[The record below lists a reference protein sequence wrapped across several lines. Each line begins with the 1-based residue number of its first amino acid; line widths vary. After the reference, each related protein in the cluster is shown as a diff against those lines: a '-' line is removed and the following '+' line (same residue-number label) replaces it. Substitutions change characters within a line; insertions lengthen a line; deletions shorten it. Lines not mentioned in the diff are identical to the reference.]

1 MNNNGYL
8 KRLRQDLPLWVKQGW
23 VKPGGDK
30 SILAHVAG
38 EPGGAHFLTIA
49 FAMLG
54 VLLLGSG
61 IITFFAANWQAMA
74 KVTKLIVLFGGMGL
88 AYGLAYYFESRES
101 SRLAQAMLLLGVI
114 LFGSN
119 IMLIAQIYHI
129 DAHYPNGVLLWALG
143 GMLTAQVLRSQAAL
157 IAAIPL
163 AVLWT
168 GMEFF
173 GFSRHVHWPFLIVW
187 LLLLPPIYQNKWK
200 AALHLA
206 MIALLFWSWFVFIEA
221 PDRYARLYLIQ
232 VCFLAY
238 LALFIVGRVMRTYNN
253 LTVFSG
259 TVQAYSIV
267 ASLFSLYA
275 LTFPELNRGLASWMT
290 NSPARAAAS
299 TTWLLITAG
308 ALIIVLL
315 AAWWN
320 HRRTENI
327 DRPAY
332 LNWGYGVLALTI
344 MLEVINL
351 FLPGRYGGPMAILYN
366 LLFFG
371 GIIWL
376 IYAGVHGGDRALVNL
391 SFFFFALG
399 LLSRYFDTFWTL
411 LNRSYFFM
419 AGGLLLIAGGYFL
432 ERQRRTLTGRIAAQR
447 IEGRSS

>member
-8 KRLRQDLPLWVKQGW
+8 KRLRQDLPLWMQQGW
-23 VKPGGDK
+23 VKPGSDRA
-30 SILAHVAG
+30 ILEHVAE
-38 EPGGAHFLTIA
+38 EPGGARFLTIA

-74 KVTKLIVLFGGMGL
+74 KLTKLIVLFGGMGL
-88 AYGLAYYFESRES
+88 AYVLAYYFESRES

-114 LFGSN
+114 LFGAN
-119 IMLIAQIYHI
+119 VMLIAQIYHI

-143 GMLTAQVLRSQAAL
+143 GMLTAYVLKSQSAL

-173 GFSRHVHWPFLIVW
+173 GFNRHVHWPFLIVW

-232 VCFLAY
+232 VFFLAY
-238 LALFIVGRVMRTYNN
+238 LALFIVGRVMRTYSK
-253 LTVFSG
+253 LAVFSG
-259 TVQAYSIV
+259 TVQAYATV

-275 LTFPELNRGLASWMT
+275 LTFPELNRGLTSWMT
-290 NSPARAAAS
+290 GPPTRTAAS
-299 TTWLLITAG
+299 AMWLLITAG
-308 ALIIVLL
+308 ALIAVLL
-315 AAWWN
+315 MAWWN
-320 HRRTENI
+320 YQRIDKTGRQTYRT
-327 DRPAY
+327 
-332 LNWGYGVLALTI
+332 WGYGVLGLII

-351 FLPGRYGGPMAILYN
+351 FLPGRYGGLMAVMYN
-366 LLFFG
+366 LVFFG
-371 GIIWL
+371 GITWL
-376 IYAGVHGGDRALVNL
+376 VYAGTQVGDRALVNL

-419 AGGLLLIAGGYFL
+419 AGGLLLIAGGYFM
-432 ERQRRTLTGRIAAQR
+432 ERQRRALTGRIVKQR
-447 IEGRSS
+447 KEGSHQ